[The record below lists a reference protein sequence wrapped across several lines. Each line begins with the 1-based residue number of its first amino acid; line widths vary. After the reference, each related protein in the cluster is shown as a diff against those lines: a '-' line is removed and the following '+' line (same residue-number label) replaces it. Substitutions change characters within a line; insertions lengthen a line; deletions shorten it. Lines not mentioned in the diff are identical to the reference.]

1 MGSYVT
7 FTTFMNHCKETSITQ
22 LSIKDIRGS
31 VFLQKR
37 RRAAFSSPLLRLSST
52 LSSPLLSALSST
64 LWSRDIP
71 EPLLTHSDLSL
82 ESWSRCFA
90 WVFFPGVRF
99 TPKGCSWQH
108 SLDKRVSR
116 DHLSDRLASS
126 KSMMKELKPF
136 SFWTRLCKNEAL
148 FFSDI
153 HPSVLNKVQINKNG
167 VKKKFLKIFYNVFM
181 KTL

>member
-37 RRAAFSSPLLRLSST
+37 RRAAFL
-52 LSSPLLSALSST
+52 LSSPSSLLYPLLSSRFSLQPFGAVIFPSLCWLTQTWALNH
-64 LWSRDIP
+64 DP
-71 EPLLTHSDLSL
+71 DALLG
-82 ESWSRCFA
+82 F
-90 WVFFPGVRF
+90 FFPGVRF

-108 SLDKRVSR
+108 SLDKRESR

-126 KSMMKELKPF
+126 KSMMKEAF
-136 SFWTRLCKNEAL
+136 SFWTRLCKKKAL
-148 FFSDI
+148 FLFRYS
-153 HPSVLNKVQINKNG
+153 PLGSK
-167 VKKKFLKIFYNVFM
+167 
-181 KTL
+181 